1 ERVKKNAEGQK
12 AVSLGELS
20 KILDIP
26 EEVLART
33 REAASGE
40 LSSPEYWLEWYRRT
54 LATTA
59 AAKRANRNFR
69 STPIG
74 KTVLGGEQEYDI
86 PARMDAEDDAD
97 KGELEEPGGVF
108 LVRAL
113 PPPGKPKPPDGRVD
127 IDEFVVRENVGVE
140 LSEHPPVVG
149 AVSPPNGSPVD
160 RGKLPAEWRGLVRRV
175 VHLLVRL
182 EEIQN
187 GSLCLL
193 CQTAKP
199 PIEVLSDG
207 ETVPRRE
214 QDLRTRASRV
224 VDHFVDSKESA
235 LRERVLEGI
244 REAYEQGA
252 DEMRLKITERSSP
265 CRKCRE
271 RSNVVGRPANR
282 KQVGFDCSSL
292 NALRSEALGTHCST
306 EEGDGV
312 LGYVNVISD
321 PERWEDPGSD
331 ELRSTNQPREEW
343 TTAEPFQEGKRV
355 IASVQGVEA
364 LSTGFIDCVPADLLI
379 DSGAVACLVHS
390 RVLKRIGRSTEPLRS
405 YTQSLNA
412 VSGHS
417 LKTRGVIDLQLRLGS
432 LEKTIPFV
440 VVDQLHVDAILGT
453 DALKEFKAVID
464 LEDNVVTL
472 KETGEAFPIGSP
484 RVLPR

>member
-1 ERVKKNAEGQK
+1 MVAEATEASRVNPQDDIEKSEELNEAEELIQDVYKEEGSSRGSPPQKEDGQSGREKPRGPRKPYYARLFTTEELDDLEAGRATGVSEEKEEYDKELEDRLIGLDEVALKERVKKNAEGQK

-33 REAASGE
+33 REAAPGE

-59 AAKRANRNFR
+59 AAKRANRDFR

-74 KTVLGGEQEYDI
+74 KTVLEGEQEYDI
-86 PARMDAEDDAD
+86 PAQTDAEDDAD
-97 KGELEEPGGVF
+97 EGELEEPGRVF

-113 PPPGKPKPPDGRVD
+113 PPPGKPKPPDGSAD

-149 AVSPPNGSPVD
+149 AVSPPSGSPVD

-175 VHLLVRL
+175 VYLLVRL
-182 EEIQN
+182 KEIQN

-214 QDLRTRASRV
+214 QDLRTRAGRV

-244 REAYEQGA
+244 REAFEQGA
-252 DEMRLKITERSSP
+252 DEMR
-265 CRKCRE
+265 
-271 RSNVVGRPANR
+271 
-282 KQVGFDCSSL
+282 
-292 NALRSEALGTHCST
+292 
-306 EEGDGV
+306 
-312 LGYVNVISD
+312 
-321 PERWEDPGSD
+321 
-331 ELRSTNQPREEW
+331 
-343 TTAEPFQEGKRV
+343 
-355 IASVQGVEA
+355 
-364 LSTGFIDCVPADLLI
+364 
-379 DSGAVACLVHS
+379 
-390 RVLKRIGRSTEPLRS
+390 
-405 YTQSLNA
+405 
-412 VSGHS
+412 
-417 LKTRGVIDLQLRLGS
+417 
-432 LEKTIPFV
+432 
-440 VVDQLHVDAILGT
+440 
-453 DALKEFKAVID
+453 
-464 LEDNVVTL
+464 
-472 KETGEAFPIGSP
+472 
-484 RVLPR
+484 